1 MGASSK
7 TKGKQALNKSHQ
19 YAACGRRTPFPW
31 LLRRHSKG
39 AAVLSVMLKGDMEV
53 MYLSANEIEQLEG
66 VEKQHFLN
74 PEALRINKSLG
85 DAVGL
90 RNLGVHQV
98 LVPAG
103 HYSTE
108 YHVHYYEEECI
119 YILSGT
125 GVATLGDQQ
134 QRIGPGDFIGCPING
149 QAHDMFNDGTEPLV
163 CLVIGQR
170 LEQDVTD
177 YPKLGKRLSR
187 NSGEWTVVEHAA
199 ITTVRRKKA

>member
-1 MGASSK
+1 
-7 TKGKQALNKSHQ
+7 
-19 YAACGRRTPFPW
+19 
-31 LLRRHSKG
+31 
-39 AAVLSVMLKGDMEV
+39 

-134 QRIGPGDFIGCPING
+134 QRIGPGDFIGCPSM
-149 QAHDMFNDGTEPLV
+149 A
-163 CLVIGQR
+163 
-170 LEQDVTD
+170 
-177 YPKLGKRLSR
+177 KLTICSTMVLSR
-187 NSGEWTVVEHAA
+187 WFVWLSASVLS
-199 ITTVRRKKA
+199 KM

>member
-1 MGASSK
+1 MAFSPLRSKKATGA
-7 TKGKQALNKSHQ
+7 
-19 YAACGRRTPFPW
+19 
-31 LLRRHSKG
+31 
-39 AAVLSVMLKGDMEV
+39 LSVMLKGDMEV